1 MILESQ
7 NATSNT
13 KLPKDTIQVYVRVR
27 PLSRQEEAEGNS
39 KLVEIQNNSI
49 ILKKVEK
56 KNSKIYTFDSVYSEN
71 ISQEDIFK
79 KIGQNLIENFLNGYN
94 CSIFAYGQTGAGKT
108 YTMMG
113 DLLKEELIG
122 LQPRCIE
129 YLFYLL
135 SEKNSPQTLLKI
147 TYVEIYNEKIIDLLS
162 DDLRTL
168 NVREDLKKGVF
179 LENATEEV
187 CTNFG
192 EVMEIFKKG
201 LKNRHVSETMMN
213 AQSSRSHSIFTIN
226 FQTCV
231 KNNECSSYKNSVFNF
246 IDLAG
251 SERQRLTKTTGDRFK
266 EGCNIN
272 QSLTVLGSVINS
284 LAEKSKGKKKGGH
297 IRYRDSKLTF
307 LLKNSLGGNSKT
319 AFIANVSPASSYFLE
334 TLSTLMFAKRAK
346 MIKNDAKINENFKS
360 KSIEAM
366 RKELLK
372 TKGELNL
379 MKEKYNL
386 MEKTQFIPK
395 VGFSEKCLKCEEVKV
410 KSNTKILEMDTILKE
425 SLIILRK
432 SMMRWETQLDS
443 NFDSDKEDVI
453 KLLKEN
459 SKTIKQLVLLLG
471 IDSARREYKLSN
483 TDLEKENCIISHCK
497 AEIKYFQEQNM
508 NLEKDISRLMEDFE
522 KVENILKNQ
531 FSSKNISYE
540 KLKDT
545 KNNFND
551 EELLNGLEI
560 INKENKIKIDNLN
573 LEQEKLKT
581 ELRIIKEDEKRY
593 KNQISVLYE
602 RNKML
607 KSWNE
612 QTLQDKK
619 LLNDTIEKIRYEKFN
634 LMKKFDEEFEMTKK
648 KNEKMLEDIEYLERE
663 KNILQEAYNNQNN
676 EIFKLKKNIISFKN
690 DNKILLEEK
699 DKNLQKIKF
708 FENENSNLKK
718 DFNNLKENFD
728 LNLEESFKLKK
739 DLEEKKK
746 NFDEFKKEN
755 KKILETQKNVLE
767 NHEHENSRL
776 KTENFEKTKNIL
788 DFEIKNEML
797 ENVNHKVLQNL
808 RVYINK
814 YEKSQRSKN
823 NLVKS
828 VTSLKTQSKHFF
840 NSLLNIKS
848 KLDSENFSIF
858 DDFMVASQIKE
869 EKKELEKKLIKK
881 DTEIINLKKHL
892 KKILS
897 ETMVNSER
905 VKSFI
910 KNTQFNKK
918 YFLKGLKM
926 KNNEIDFLKK
936 IYENNKN
943 NLSVNKNN
951 LFLKTLE
958 NKENIRSENVFENCV
973 EGNLFKEKENIE
985 EKKHLEESK
994 NKLMESFNSSRK
1006 RGLFSDLSQNQ
1017 IFQSP
1022 TISKKIKFN

>member
-1 MILESQ
+1 MLIESQ
-7 NATSNT
+7 
-13 KLPKDTIQVYVRVR
+13 KPKQLPKDTIQVYVRVR
-27 PLSRQEEAEGNS
+27 PLNRQEEAEGS
-39 KLVEIQNNSI
+39 TKLVEIQKNSI
-49 ILKKVEK
+49 ILKKAEK
-56 KNSKIYTFDSVYSEN
+56 KNSKVYTFDSVYS
-71 ISQEDIFK
+71 SKTTQEDIFK

-113 DLLKEELIG
+113 DLQKEELIG

-135 SEKNSPQTLLKI
+135 SEKKSPQTLLKI

-162 DDLRTL
+162 DELRTL

-187 CTNFG
+187 VSNFT

-231 KNNECSSYKNSVFNF
+231 KNNDCSSYKNSVFNF

-284 LAEKSKGKKKGGH
+284 LAEKSKGKKKGH

-360 KSIEAM
+360 KSLEAM

-372 TKGELNL
+372 TKEELNL
-379 MKEKYNL
+379 MKEKYDL
-386 MEKTQFIPK
+386 LEKTHYIPK
-395 VGFSEKCLKCEEVKV
+395 IGFQDKCLKCEEVKR
-410 KSNTKILEMDTILKE
+410 KSDTKILEMDTILKE

-432 SMMRWETQLDS
+432 SMIRWEKQLEQ

-453 KLLKEN
+453 NLLKDN
-459 SKTIKQLVLLLG
+459 SKTIKELVLLLG
-471 IDSARREYKLSN
+471 IDSAKREFKLSKS
-483 TDLEKENCIISHCK
+483 DFEKENCIINHCK
-497 AEIKYFQEQNM
+497 AEIKYYQHQNL
-508 NLEKDISRLMEDFE
+508 NLEGDIKRLMEDFE
-522 KVENILKNQ
+522 KVEKILKSQ
-531 FSSKNISYE
+531 FSSKNINYE
-540 KLKDT
+540 KLKNEKSD
-545 KNNFND
+545 FRD
-551 EELLNGLEI
+551 QQLFNGLEI

-573 LEQEKLKT
+573 LDQEKLKT
-581 ELRIIKEDEKRY
+581 ELRIIKEDEKKY
-593 KNQISVLYE
+593 KNEISVFNE

-619 LLNDTIEKIRYEKFN
+619 LLNETIEKIRYEKFN

-676 EIFKLKKNIISFKN
+676 EIIKLRKTILNLNNEKEDLVKEKIENKQKINFFEIENLNLKN
-690 DNKILLEEK
+690 DYK
-699 DKNLQKIKF
+699 
-708 FENENSNLKK
+708 
-718 DFNNLKENFD
+718 NLKEKIEKKSKEN
-728 LNLEESFKLKK
+728 EILKK
-739 DLEEKKK
+739 DLEEKIE
-746 NFDEFKKEN
+746 NFKIFKKEN
-755 KKILETQKNVLE
+755 KKILETQINAL
-767 NHEHENSRL
+767 N
-776 KTENFEKTKNIL
+776 NFEEQNSKLKFENEKKTKDIFEN
-788 DFEIKNEML
+788 EIKNENL
-797 ENVNHKVLQNL
+797 EQTNSKILLNL
-808 RVYINK
+808 RSYINK
-814 YEKSQRSKN
+814 FEKSQRSKN

-828 VTSLKTQSKHFF
+828 VTGLKTQSKHFF
-840 NSLLNIKS
+840 NSLLNIK
-848 KLDSENFSIF
+848 KNLEIENYSIF

-869 EKKELEKKLIKK
+869 EKKELEKKLGLKEN
-881 DTEIINLKKHL
+881 EISNLKKHL
-892 KKILS
+892 KKILN
-897 ETMVNSER
+897 ETMVNTDR
-905 VKSFI
+905 IKNYI
-910 KNTQFNKK
+910 KNTQSHKR
-918 YFLKGLKM
+918 YFLKGLEV
-926 KNNEIDFLKK
+926 KNKEIEFLKK
-936 IYENNKN
+936 IYKNNKN
-943 NLSVNKNN
+943 NLLLNKNK
-951 LFLKTLE
+951 LFLKNLE
-958 NKENIRSENVFENCV
+958 NKENFV
-973 EGNLFKEKENIE
+973 KENIGGENIFGIYNEEELINEKKDLE
-985 EKKHLEESK
+985 EKKF
-994 NKLMESFNSSRK
+994 NIMENFNSSKK
-1006 RGLFSDLSQNQ
+1006 RVLFDTIVQNQ

-1022 TISKKIKFN
+1022 KISKKIKFN